1 MNMHQPDKINKY
13 TLTCLHPSEVG
24 ISCCSNIFP
33 TTIITK
39 QQQQK
44 QVLQYQISTH
54 KKKENLKT

>member
-1 MNMHQPDKINKY
+1 MNMHQLDKINKC
-13 TLTCLHPSEVG
+13 TLTRLQPSEVG